1 MHWQTY
7 TAAACVF
14 VTLLIFV
21 YRFVSPKKNRAVAMT
36 AVVVKS
42 ECREAGLESS
52 LPRS

>member
-21 YRFVSPKKNRAVAMT
+21 YKFVSPKK
-36 AVVVKS
+36 KPG
-42 ECREAGLESS
+42 CGHDCGCGKK
-52 LPRS
+52 